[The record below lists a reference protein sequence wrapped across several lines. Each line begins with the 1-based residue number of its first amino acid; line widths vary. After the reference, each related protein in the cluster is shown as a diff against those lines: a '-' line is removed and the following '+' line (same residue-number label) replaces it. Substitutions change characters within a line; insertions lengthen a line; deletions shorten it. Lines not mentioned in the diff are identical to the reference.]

1 MLNLVDLVDNEEKP
15 VTPDEVK
22 DLKLHNVWLDAKD
35 PTDEEIAALAQKID
49 ISKNLIKPTELPTF
63 SSIRLVEDKAIF
75 YFSSLSGEFDLK
87 TLSSIAIIFAKTF
100 IITIRIEDIA
110 AFDRAKQDLHQAGM
124 DTPSYVLYVLLDEV
138 IRSYFSY
145 VELVDD
151 RSSRLEETI
160 LEKPTE
166 EVLKEILGLK
176 SKLTTFNRLLWYER
190 SVLYVLKRST
200 LPFITET
207 TKAYLDELID
217 DLTKQV
223 DSISIFREVLTDATN
238 SYRAA
243 VSLQLSVRI
252 EKLSDI
258 VKILTALT
266 VLVAIPTLIFTYYGQ
281 NFPLQ
286 EFKSVEFSYTLT
298 IATFILSLFLVFV
311 FKKKGWI

>member
-1 MLNLVDLVDNEEKP
+1 MLNLVDLVDNEEK
-15 VTPDEVK
+15 TITIDELR
-22 DLKLHNVWLDAKD
+22 DLKLHNVWLDVKD
-35 PTDEEIAALAQKID
+35 PTDEEIRALADKID

-63 SSIRLVEDKAIF
+63 SSIRLVEDTAIF
-75 YFSSLSGEFDLK
+75 YFSSFSGEFDLK
-87 TLSSIAIIFAKTF
+87 MLSLIAIVFTKTY
-100 IITIRIEDIA
+100 IITVRIADIP
-110 AFDRAKQDLHQAGM
+110 AFDKTKGSLHKAET
-124 DTPSYVLYVLLDEV
+124 DSPSYVLYVLLDE
-138 IRSYFSY
+138 IIKNYFSY
-145 VELVDD
+145 VEIVDGH
-151 RSSRLEETI
+151 SSHLEEII
-160 LEKPTE
+160 LEKPSE
-166 EVLKEILGLK
+166 DVLKEIIELK
-176 SKLTTFNRLLWYER
+176 SKLTSFNRLLWYER

-200 LPFITET
+200 LPFITDRM
-207 TKAYLDELID
+207 KNYLDELID
-217 DLTKQV
+217 DLTKQI

-286 EFKSVEFSYTLT
+286 EFKSVEFSYILT
-298 IATFILSLFLVFV
+298 IATFILSLFMVFV